1 MIENATLFT
10 GSEKGGRIVGWRLA
24 LSGCASHPWE
34 ADIDRT
40 TYACSQYGFYPGTKE
55 WDDCLKFV
63 DARRA
68 KRPGF

>member
-1 MIENATLFT
+1 MIEHASMPRTAKRAAGLF
-10 GSEKGGRIVGWRLA
+10 GWFA
-24 LSGCASHPWE
+24 LSGCAPHPWE
-34 ADIDRT
+34 ADIDRNA
-40 TYACSQYGFYPGTKE
+40 YACSQYGFYPGTKE